1 MNKPLILNSIQPPFQ
16 KAVAP
21 SNRPKASKAKEGT
34 RPFPIRFTETELA
47 YLRER
52 AGNRPVGTYIRNQVL
67 GSSAQDRRK
76 QRQPRLNEKEYAALL
91 AALGQ
96 SRLSSNLNQ
105 LARAAN
111 IGVLDVS
118 PEVEQQLEY
127 AYRAVLAMREA
138 LFTALGLKS
147 K

>member
-1 MNKPLILNSIQPPFQ
+1 MNKPLILDSAQQAFQRAVEPPKGKQ
-16 KAVAP
+16 
-21 SNRPKASKAKEGT
+21 GT
-34 RPFPIRFTETELA
+34 RPFPIRFTEAELD
-47 YLRER
+47 YLRQK
-52 AGNRPVGTYIRNQVL
+52 AGRKPVGTYIRDQVL
-67 GSSAQDRRK
+67 GTVAQERRI
-76 QRQPRLNEKEYAALL
+76 QRHPRLNEKEYAALL

-111 IGVLDVS
+111 IGVIDVS

-127 AYRAVLAMREA
+127 AYKAVLAMREA